1 MRPGGHPVAARLGAD
16 RVYAE
21 VVVFASA
28 EQDVGVALDNTE
40 NPSSGSAASYSRR
53 LAARSLTRISTWSMT
68 SLTAPESTA
77 RFDATPSGVLQ

>member
-28 EQDVGVALDNTE
+28 EQDVGVALAQHREPELGERGLVQSPARGEIAD
-40 NPSSGSAASYSRR
+40 ADFDMVDD
-53 LAARSLTRISTWSMT
+53 LAHGT
-68 SLTAPESTA
+68 ESTA